1 MITVLCFGNEWH
13 GDDGFGM
20 EIYKKLK
27 TTPLPDYVNVIF
39 SGTNSLLAWKE
50 VINSS
55 YVILVDACQR
65 EETDDLPGSLHW
77 SNPEMFSKT
86 QQRNLHDG
94 GLEELI
100 RHREILSQ
108 GQKLPTLEILF
119 VYIDSITAFHKG
131 LSNSVKASIPLA
143 VDMIIKQIQAK
154 ESML

>member
-20 EIYKKLK
+20 EVYQTLNSSQ
-27 TTPLPDYVNVIF
+27 LPDYVNVLF
-39 SGTNSLLAWKE
+39 GGTNSLLAWKE

-55 YVILVDACQR
+55 YVILVDACQS
-65 EETDDLPGSLHW
+65 EQPDDLPGSLHW
-77 SNPEMFSKT
+77 SDPDKFSET
-86 QQRNLHDG
+86 QPRNLHDG

-108 GQKLPTLEILF
+108 GQKLPIIEILF

-131 LSNSVKASIPLA
+131 LTASVKASIPLA
-143 VDMIIKQIQAK
+143 VNMIIKQIETK